1 MVVKSTHIIHLEQ
14 YFKYDTVLEQVSIV
28 NLKMPIITKEN
39 KIRVNRDGRAL
50 KQYHNLKYLR
60 HRSAGYPQWKLNRR
74 AKLRHI

>member
-39 KIRVNRDGRAL
+39 KIRVNRDGASL
-50 KQYHNLKYLR
+50 KKIPQLKYLR
-60 HRSAGYPQWKLNRR
+60 HHSTGYPQWKLNRR

>member
-39 KIRVNRDGRAL
+39 KVRVNRDGASL
-50 KQYHNLKYLR
+50 KKIPQFKIPKAPQHWVPTMETE
-60 HRSAGYPQWKLNRR
+60 SAR
-74 AKLRHI
+74 

>member
-14 YFKYDTVLEQVSIV
+14 YFKYNTVLEQVSIV

-39 KIRVNRDGRAL
+39 KIRVNRDGASL
-50 KQYHNLKYLR
+50 KTIPQLKYLR
-60 HRSAGYPQWKLNRR
+60 HHSAGYRQCQRNRR